1 MIAELLATAAV
12 ISTVW
17 YARREHRLREAWTSG
32 MDALEAALRGRDLI
46 AEPDVHIPHE
56 LVALLPAVKSLQTG
70 QAALAV
76 ESQRRMLYETM
87 FNELRHGVL
96 VTTADFSIQFANQ
109 AVATLFPGTDPRS
122 HRKLIEEIRDHEL
135 DALAHEALRFNAL
148 RSRHIRRLTDSMEE
162 RVYFAEAAPLPGPQN
177 GGVWILIE
185 DVTDRMMTEQIRKDF
200 VANASHE
207 LRTPLTMING
217 YIETLQDG
225 MLDNPAFARRCLD
238 VMEKH
243 GKRIARIVEDMLA
256 ISRLESSAALLKIEP
271 FKVLDCVKDVLE
283 HLTPIIEARHPRL
296 ILNFPP
302 DGGILYGDRFYWDQ
316 IFTNLI
322 ENAIKENA
330 RSGLQLTV
338 SGEWRADQII
348 LSVADNG
355 VGIAA
360 HDLPF
365 VFKRFYRGAKHH
377 SQEIKGTGLG
387 LSIVKRAIEA
397 HGGKVELRSTP
408 GVETVFTMT
417 LPNREPVSV

>member
-1 MIAELLATAAV
+1 MIVELLAVTAAV
-12 ISTVW
+12 AAIVSIH
-17 YARREHRLREAWTSG
+17 RERRLREHWASG
-32 MDALEAALRGRDLI
+32 IEALEAALRGRDLI
-46 AEPDVHIPHE
+46 TQQPNPVPPE
-56 LVALLPAVKSLQTG
+56 LAPLLPAVKELH
-70 QAALAV
+70 ADKEALAA
-76 ESQRRMLYETM
+76 QAQMRRLYETI

-96 VTTADFSIQFANQ
+96 VIHADFTIQFANR
-109 AVATLFPGTDPRS
+109 AVAVLFPGTNIQSR
-122 HRKLIEEIRDHEL
+122 RRLIEELREHEL
-135 DALAHEALRFNAL
+135 NALAHEALEGHATV
-148 RSRHIRRLTDSMEE
+148 SRHIRRLTDKMEE
-162 RVYFAEAAPLPGPQN
+162 HVYFAEAAPLPGPP
-177 GGVWILIE
+177 GSGVWILIE
-185 DVTDRMMTEQIRKDF
+185 DVTDRHMTEQIRRDF

-225 MLDNPAFARRCLD
+225 LLDNPEFARRSLD

-271 FKVLDCVKDVLE
+271 FKVRDCVKDVLE
-283 HLTPIIEARHPRL
+283 HLTPMIEARHPV
-296 ILNFPP
+296 ITLNFPP
-302 DGGILYGDRFYWDQ
+302 DGGVLHGDRFYWDQ

-330 RSGLQLTV
+330 RSGLQITV
-338 SGEWRADQII
+338 TGEWRPDAIV
-348 LSVADNG
+348 LTVADNG

-408 GVETVFTMT
+408 GTETVFTMT
-417 LPNREPVSV
+417 LPAAQPVG